1 MKTRF
6 GYIATL
12 AMVMAVA
19 IGGCNSELDGL
30 VPDLTEDNGGA
41 SHCTDGEMRCYA
53 PSDIHTL
60 AKVEKCVGGEWKFAE
75 NCNAMQCV
83 VMRRRQAVVL
93 VLRMSTPVSMKI
105 MASAK

>member
-30 VPDLTEDNGGA
+30 VPDLTEDNG
-41 SHCTDGEMRCYA
+41 C
-53 PSDIHTL
+53 
-60 AKVEKCVGGEWKFAE
+60 
-75 NCNAMQCV
+75 
-83 VMRRRQAVVL
+83 
-93 VLRMSTPVSMKI
+93 STHFNEG
-105 MASAK
+105 

>member
-60 AKVEKCVGGEWKFAE
+60 AKVEKMRRWRMEICRELQ
-75 NCNAMQCV
+75 CNA
-83 VMRRRQAVVL
+83 L
-93 VLRMSTPVSMKI
+93 
-105 MASAK
+105 